1 MKRFKVCEEGFQKR
15 VPSSKGEFW
24 KAAGEEGKLELYIK
38 KGNLV
43 VFDLQINCKG
53 REECLQKIE
62 DVIRRINLQGDS
74 KGFLVVRKESGESF
88 VARVNFTS
96 NSEELDI

>member
-1 MKRFKVCEEGFQKR
+1 MRGG
-15 VPSSKGEFW
+15 VPEKGSKQQRGVLESCR
-24 KAAGEEGKLELYIK
+24 GRGKTGALHK

-62 DVIRRINLQGDS
+62 DAIRRINPQGDL

-88 VARVNFTS
+88 IAKVNFTS